1 MEQVYLSKYHSPLG
15 EITLLGYENR
25 LATLIFSDQKTF
37 KIPKNVRQ
45 KELKIFSKVKSW
57 LDKYFAAQNPQIDF
71 ELELYGTDFQK
82 QVWEILK
89 TIPYGK
95 SITYG
100 EIAQIIAQQR
110 NLPKMSA
117 QAVGHAVSSNPIS
130 IIIPCHRVL
139 GKTGNLTG
147 YAGGLNRK
155 RALLNIEK
163 IKFNDCTTLKR

>member
-1 MEQVYLSKYHSPLG
+1 MEQVYLSKYNSPLG
-15 EITLLGYENR
+15 EITLLGYENS

-37 KIPKNVRQ
+37 KTPKNVSQ

-71 ELELYGTDFQK
+71 ELELCGTDFQK

-95 SITYG
+95 SMTYG

-117 QAVGHAVSSNPIS
+117 QAVGYAVGSNPIS